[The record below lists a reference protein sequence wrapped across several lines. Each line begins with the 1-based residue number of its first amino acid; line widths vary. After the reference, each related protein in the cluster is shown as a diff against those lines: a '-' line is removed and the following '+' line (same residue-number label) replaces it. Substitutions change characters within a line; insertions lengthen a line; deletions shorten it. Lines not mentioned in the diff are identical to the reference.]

1 MPPFLMLAMPMLPDF
16 SPWQWFAT
24 AVIFVW
30 TGFVRSGLGFGGA
43 ALGLPL
49 MLFVYDQPVLWIPVV
64 GSHLLFF
71 SGLTLSS
78 RLHNVDWSYL
88 YRSGRL
94 ILPAVLAGVF
104 GLLNLPNDLLLFFIY
119 VITLSYAVCWVF
131 NRIISSQSPWVDR
144 VLLVLG
150 GYVSGVSLTGAPLMI
165 AVFLRNVPLRQ
176 LRDTMFVLWFLI
188 VVIKLCTLFLFAV
201 PLNPML
207 ALVLLPAAA
216 AGHLAGLRTHDLL
229 MSRDVLAKRVIG
241 SLLIVVCSLGLAEL
255 L

>member
-1 MPPFLMLAMPMLPDF
+1 MLPDF

-24 AVIFVW
+24 ALIFVW

-49 MLFVYDQPVLWIPVV
+49 MLFVRDQPVLWIPVV
-64 GSHLLFF
+64 GTHLLFF

-78 RLHNVDWSYL
+78 RLHNVDWAYL

-104 GLLNLPNDLLLFFIY
+104 GLLKLPNAVLLLFIY
-119 VITLSYAVCWVF
+119 VITLTYAVCWLG
-131 NRIISSQSPWVDR
+131 NRMISSQSPWVDR
-144 VLLVLG
+144 ALLILG

-165 AVFLRNVPLRQ
+165 AVFMRNVALKQ

-188 VVIKLCTLFLFAV
+188 VVIKLLTLLLVAV
-201 PLNPML
+201 PLNPL
-207 ALVLLPAAA
+207 LSVVLLPAAA
-216 AGHLAGLRTHDLL
+216 AGHLTGLRAHEWLL
-229 MSRDVLAKRVIG
+229 AQDVLAKRVIG
-241 SLLIVVCSLGLAEL
+241 GLLIVVCGLGLSEL